1 MKHCNQLVLALL
13 FLTGGE
19 AVQCPLFAATL
30 TENSQS
36 LQSKKSVPNDKRN
49 YVSGTII
56 DQKTK
61 EPLIGV
67 AVRVKDAPAMGT
79 VTDANGRFSL
89 SVNDPNSLLQIH
101 CIGYTN
107 KEVTVADVKATGR
120 VEMQTDNFNL
130 NEVVVT
136 GQGGAIQKRRLS
148 SNVFTVNSKDM
159 AKLPQTRLD
168 QMLQDALPNVQV
180 SMSNGQP
187 GTTSIIKSRGLSSAF
202 SNSTPVIYVDGV
214 RVDNMNTGAQLN
226 NTLSGN
232 SAASGSISDI
242 PMENIDHIEY
252 VSGGAATTL
261 YGSDAANGVI
271 QIFTKKGGQ
280 GRFNASI
287 QSQLG
292 ADVASSQFYHFK
304 RTKDLL
310 HQTGFYQKY
319 SLAFSGG
326 KDNYGYSFGAS
337 MSNSTGTLIHNMN
350 EDRKYDMRFGSH
362 VQLTKELEFQNSFG
376 VVVEDFNRS
385 RNGNQG
391 GYTGL
396 WFTEG
401 SADTNFKYT
410 DQNGKQVNWGPDIDQ
425 LDDYAYGQMKAFVSK
440 AEALQNNRESVRRF
454 QTSNTLIYKPLK
466 DLILKG
472 IIGLDYRYDTNKN
485 IQTNEYLI
493 FTQQK
498 DPGTSDAGS
507 INNFDRNYLGITAEV
522 NGQYKFNYKDWLSSI
537 TTVGFQYFNTYDHQ
551 SVYTGLNVRD
561 GAQIMTGAGTQKAD
575 EWLSYLYNYGA
586 FAQENIGFFDRYFID
601 LGFRADYNTAFGDNV
616 GWQYYPKIGLSY
628 ELSEEPFMR
637 PVVDSGMINAFKLF
651 ANYGIAGSYPPA
663 FEYQKTISVNS
674 FLGNQ
679 AATFGKYG
687 NPDLGPEKKHSYEV
701 GFNTVLF
708 HNFLNLGFTYYY
720 ALTKGALFSVPTLP
734 SSGQTATYLANI
746 GKIENKGVEILVGLH
761 LVNTKDWQV
770 MLKSSFNTNH
780 NKVLSTGGQI
790 PFAVGGFSSRTV
802 QTVVEEGKPVG
813 FIRGAQAILNAD
825 GSLKEVKQLQDLG
838 STIPTFYGN
847 LSLNVSYKNLTFYA
861 NSDYQAGSYVHSFD
875 RQFRFAK
882 GLKDPAVPDKALEGT
897 TQAKAWLDFTN
908 FFVEKANY
916 FKVRNIGVNY
926 TFKLK
931 TFIKSVDLGF
941 NVYNPFSFTS
951 SSVDPDAVLSGARS
965 QGAIATG
972 GLNYSTYS
980 TPRQYIGTIKVS
992 F

>member
-1 MKHCNQLVLALL
+1 MKYYNELAVVLLL
-13 FLTGGE
+13 LTGSS
-19 AVQCPLFAATL
+19 AQSSLFAATL
-30 TENSQS
+30 QDRAASSSEKTMQS
-36 LQSKKSVPNDKRN
+36 DRN
-49 YVSGTII
+49 GVVSGRII
-56 DQKTK
+56 DAKTK

-67 AVRVKDAPAMGT
+67 NVRVKNTPAIGT
-79 VTDANGRFSL
+79 VTDSNGRFVL
-89 SVNDPNSLLQIH
+89 SIKNPNSILSIH
-101 CIGYTN
+101 SIGYSN
-107 KEVTVADVKATGR
+107 KEVSVSSLKMSGTI
-120 VEMQTDNFNL
+120 EMETDNFNL

-148 SNVFTVNSKDM
+148 SNVFTVNSKEM
-159 AKLPQTRLD
+159 AKLPQARLD

-180 SMSNGQP
+180 NMSNGQP
-187 GTTSIIKSRGLSSAF
+187 GATSIIKSRGLSSAF

-271 QIFTKKGGQ
+271 QIFTKKGGK
-280 GRFNASI
+280 GSFNASI

-310 HQTGFYQKY
+310 HQTGFSQKY
-319 SLAFSGG
+319 SLSFSGG

-337 MSNSTGTLIHNMN
+337 MSNSTGTLIHNNN
-350 EDRKYDMRFGSH
+350 EDRKYDMRFGSR
-362 VQLTKELEFQNSFG
+362 VQLTKTLEFQNSFG
-376 VVVEDFNRS
+376 VVVQDFNRS

-401 SADTNFKYT
+401 SADTNFTYL
-410 DQNGKQVNWGPDIDQ
+410 DQNGKRVSWEPDIDL
-425 LDDYAYGQMKAFVSK
+425 LDDYAYEQMKVFVNK
-440 AEALQNNRESVRRF
+440 AEALQYNRESVRRF

-466 DLILKG
+466 NVILKG
-472 IIGLDYRYDTNKN
+472 IIGLDYRLDTNKN

-498 DPGTSDAGS
+498 NPGTSDAGS
-507 INNFDRNYLGITAEV
+507 INNFDRNYLGVTAEI
-522 NGQYKFNYKDWLSSI
+522 NGQYTFNYKDWLSSI
-537 TTVGFQYFNTYDHQ
+537 TTAGFQYFNTYDHQ
-551 SVYTGLNVRD
+551 SVYSGLNVRD

-586 FAQENIGFFDRYFID
+586 FVQENIGFWNRYFID
-601 LGFRADYNTAFGDNV
+601 LGLRADYNTAFGDNV

-628 ELSEEPFMR
+628 ELSEERFMQSL
-637 PVVDSGMINAFKLF
+637 VNSGWVNMIKLF
-651 ANYGIAGSYPPA
+651 GNYGIAGTYPPA
-663 FEYQKTISVNS
+663 FEYQKTIGVSS
-674 FLGNQ
+674 FLSQQ

-687 NPDLGPEKKHSYEV
+687 NPDLGPEKKYSYEV

-708 HNFLNLGFTYYY
+708 HNFLNIGFTYYY
-720 ALTKGALFSVPTLP
+720 ALTRGALFSVPTLP
-734 SSGQTATYLANI
+734 SSGQSSTYLANI
-746 GKIENKGVEILVGLH
+746 GKIENKGVEIVLGLH

-770 MLKSSFNTNH
+770 MVKSSFNTNH
-780 NKVLSTGGQI
+780 NKVLSTGGQV

-813 FIRGAQAILNAD
+813 FIRGAKAILNAD
-825 GSLKEVKQLQDLG
+825 GSLKEVKLLQDLG

-847 LSLNVSYKNLTFYA
+847 LALNVSYKHLSFYA
-861 NSDYQAGSYVHSFD
+861 NGDYQAGSYVHSFD

-882 GLKDPAVPDKALEGT
+882 GLKDPAVPDKALENT
-897 TQAKAWLDFTN
+897 TQGKVWLDFTN

-926 TFKLK
+926 TFKLN
-931 TFIKSVDLGF
+931 TFIKTIDLGF

-965 QGAIATG
+965 QGAVATG